1 MFLFHPIFFAGSVI
15 GFAASV
21 AHHLDLGG
29 GSPGLN
35 PLAADV
41 YAEGLIIPPMKWNM
55 QRDWF
60 GGNFERLLR
69 ANVRVPHQTM
79 GDFDAQ
85 MAANAIGGVRLR
97 ELAERYGVE
106 KVSAVMAALQNY
118 SEARMRAAIAQV
130 PDGVYRGEDAVDDDG
145 ISTHRCRL
153 CVTVTVAGDTIAL
166 DFAGTAPQVR
176 RI

>member
-1 MFLFHPIFFAGSVI
+1 MI

-41 YAEGLIIPPMKWNM
+41 YAEGLIMPPMKWNM
-55 QRDWF
+55 KRDWH

-69 ANVRVPHQTM
+69 ANGRVPCQTM

-85 MAANAIGGVRLR
+85 TAAKATRR
-97 ELAERYGVE
+97 FQ
-106 KVSAVMAALQNY
+106 SASRSLCKATGSRWTLPAPRGRSAA
-118 SEARMRAAIAQV
+118 
-130 PDGVYRGEDAVDDDG
+130 
-145 ISTHRCRL
+145 T
-153 CVTVTVAGDTIAL
+153 
-166 DFAGTAPQVR
+166 
-176 RI
+176 